1 MESSSQ
7 PLDAERPKDTAPIP
21 SQYPDPE
28 MSGLTSSVW
37 PTSSIPYEVDS
48 SISASFQPHNHGIF
62 SLESSRAEF
71 ELASAQRRSQSREL
85 SDQSDFLGEL
95 SENE

>member
-1 MESSSQ
+1 MESSSH
-7 PLDAERPKDTAPIP
+7 PLDAKRPQDTAPIP

-48 SISASFQPHNHGIF
+48 SIAAPFQPHTPGIF
-62 SLESSRAEF
+62 SLQSSRAEI

-85 SDQSDFLGEL
+85 SDKSDFLEEL